1 MAERPL
7 HPANGRDDLRTV
19 LLALTIVLATVV
31 IGALAGGGA
40 VREEP
45 VAAAPPST
53 AGLNVA
59 AAGPADC
66 AEWTNGC
73 VVCQRTAQGAA
84 CSTPG
89 IACTRGAIS
98 CLRR

>member
-1 MAERPL
+1 MAERHL
-7 HPANGRDDLRTV
+7 HPANGSDDLRTV
-19 LLALTIVLATVV
+19 LLALAIVLATVA
-31 IGALAGGGA
+31 IGAFAGGGA

-45 VAAAPPST
+45 VATAPPM
-53 AGLNVA
+53 AGPSVA

-73 VVCQRTAQGAA
+73 VVCRQTAQGSA